1 MSITA
6 DVNTCHHKA
15 PLAPF
20 TKDVKRMRSVC
31 VPFSLRPLHPP
42 SHLLCLWHTCTFR
55 LLLFFFFF
63 FPLPRCYVVIN
74 LLLGTWRPPA
84 PRGDLRDFVC
94 NLSPPH
100 FLSHIQNGHLY
111 LYPALATERDC
122 IPAFASPIPGYCLVE
137 ESYQI
142 PASRHQLAAL
152 ILRRKISLFFFPL
165 PLAFRVPE
173 VRVNVVIIPK
183 STCVYL
189 FVCAKREKEKPL
201 KHFKKH
207 QAQSVLICS
216 GTLRNWAHCLA
227 RWQSGKPLTSV
238 VPCRYSLFVHLPAF

>member
-1 MSITA
+1 MSRSIYCSAHDGPRCLGGIWGTLCA
-6 DVNTCHHKA
+6 ILARLTFSPTYKTGICIYILLW
-15 PLAPF
+15 PLSEIASRLLPPRF
-20 TKDVKRMRSVC
+20 QVIVWWRNRTK
-31 VPFSLRPLHPP
+31 SLRADTN
-42 SHLLCLWHTCTFR
+42 WQ
-55 LLLFFFFF
+55 LLFWE
-63 FPLPRCYVVIN
+63 IWQ
-74 LLLGTWRPPA
+74 LLFW
-84 PRGDLRDFVC
+84 
-94 NLSPPH
+94 
-100 FLSHIQNGHLY
+100 
-111 LYPALATERDC
+111 E
-122 IPAFASPIPGYCLVE
+122 
-137 ESYQI
+137 
-142 PASRHQLAAL
+142 
-152 ILRRKISLFFFPL
+152 ISLFFFF

-238 VPCRYSLFVHLPAF
+238 VLCRYSLFVHLPAF